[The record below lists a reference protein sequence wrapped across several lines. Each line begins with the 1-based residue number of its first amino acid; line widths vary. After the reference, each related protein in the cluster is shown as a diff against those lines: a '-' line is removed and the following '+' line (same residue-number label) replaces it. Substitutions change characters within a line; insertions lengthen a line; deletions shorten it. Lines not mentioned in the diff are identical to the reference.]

1 MIERSG
7 LIHQLYIKRQHYYG
21 GFRLDLNSMMG
32 LDLEGRVPVAA
43 MADCQLGKRE
53 VQLRIRLKQ
62 RQEEEDKRG
71 WKSLGSLW
79 EEGEREREREKEADK
94 NVGVED
100 AVREFALLSC

>member
-7 LIHQLYIKRQHYYG
+7 LNHQLYIKRQHYYG
-21 GFRLDLNSMMG
+21 RFQLDLDSMMG

-79 EEGEREREREKEADK
+79 EEGEREREADK